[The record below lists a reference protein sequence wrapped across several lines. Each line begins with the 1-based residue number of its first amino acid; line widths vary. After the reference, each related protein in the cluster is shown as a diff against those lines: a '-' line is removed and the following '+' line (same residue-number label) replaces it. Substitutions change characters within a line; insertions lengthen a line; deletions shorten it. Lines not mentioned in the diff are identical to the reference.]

1 MNERDKELADEAEA
15 YADRD
20 FKGEINWGEAYES
33 KLIALIR
40 ADTMEAATRAA
51 NQSWMLLAKAMI
63 ASEREHCAKVCETL
77 GEMNKGVYGEM
88 QIGVY
93 SAAKS
98 IRARGDV

>member
-40 ADTMEAATRAA
+40 ADERKRLEQAVEELTPVRDNPLLQNKPAAFWIE
-51 NQSWMLLAKAMI
+51 NFK
-63 ASEREHCAKVCETL
+63 
-77 GEMNKGVYGEM
+77 
-88 QIGVY
+88 QIV
-93 SAAKS
+93 
-98 IRARGDV
+98 RGDV